1 MTMTMAMATTMA
13 TATRAAT
20 TRRMSRGLGK
30 VPKKMQKGAVCAK
43 AIRGNEKHVEREA
56 NTVLWSQAWAP
67 MLLLA
72 SETEAAYSK
81 GSYYVTLALFLI
93 SIPGL
98 YSLIKRSAKSKIV
111 RKVFEMPGPA
121 AEGAKSLDE
130 IARSVSNYFKRNN
143 YKVVEAGETVTFEG
157 NVKASMG
164 TASYITFCTFMG
176 LLSTGLVLSI
186 WQPWGGNYW
195 YLITLVSPYAGV
207 YYMQNANRSEKVQVK
222 LVTSD
227 DDMVTDMIVQGGDE
241 EVERMTKEL
250 QLMEKGMVYVK
261 GLLET

>member
-1 MTMTMAMATTMA
+1 MEATFGT
-13 TATRAAT
+13 
-20 TRRMSRGLGK
+20 
-30 VPKKMQKGAVCAK
+30 
-43 AIRGNEKHVEREA
+43 E
-56 NTVLWSQAWAP
+56 LWSHALAP
-67 MLLLA
+67 LLLLGA
-72 SETEAAYSK
+72 EGETQYSK
-81 GSYYVTLALFLI
+81 GSYYVTLALFLM

-98 YSLIKRSAKSKIV
+98 YSLVKRSTKSKVV

-121 AEGAKSLDE
+121 VEGAKPLDE
-130 IARSVSNYFKRNN
+130 IARSVSSYFKQNN
-143 YKVVEAGETVTFEG
+143 YRVVDAGETVTFEG
-157 NVKASMG
+157 NVKASIG

-195 YLITLVSPYAGV
+195 YLITLVSPLSGV
-207 YYMQNANRSEKVQVK
+207 YYFQNADRSEKVQVK

-227 DDMVTDMIVQGGDE
+227 DDLVTDMIVQGGDE

-261 GLLET
+261 GLFET

>member
-1 MTMTMAMATTMA
+1 MAMAMSATKAMA
-13 TATRAAT
+13 MAKR
-20 TRRMSRGLGK
+20 S
-30 VPKKMQKGAVCAK
+30 PKASGR
-43 AIRGNEKHVEREA
+43 IRGTARKTMVRTKAAGREERRVEKEA
-56 NTVLWSQAWAP
+56 STVLWAQAWAP

-72 SETEAAYSK
+72 TESEAQYSK
-81 GSYYVTLALFLI
+81 GSYYVTLALFLM

-98 YSLIKRSAKSKIV
+98 YSLVKRSTKSKVV

-130 IARSVSNYFKRNN
+130 IARTVSNYFKNNN
-143 YKVVEAGETVTFEG
+143 YKVVDAGETVTFEG
-157 NVKASMG
+157 KVKASVG

-186 WQPWGGNYW
+186 WLPWGGNYW

-207 YYMQNANRSEKVQVK
+207 YYLQNANRSEKVQVK

-227 DDMVTDMIVQGGDE
+227 DDMVTDMVVQGGDE

-250 QLMEKGMVYVK
+250 QLMEKGMIYVK
-261 GLLET
+261 GLLES